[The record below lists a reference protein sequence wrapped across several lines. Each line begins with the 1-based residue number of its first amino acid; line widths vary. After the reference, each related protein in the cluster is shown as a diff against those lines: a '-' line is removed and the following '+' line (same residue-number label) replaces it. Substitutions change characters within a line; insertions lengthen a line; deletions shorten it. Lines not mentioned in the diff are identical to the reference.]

1 MKFWVPWSFAAIA
14 TALAVFFFLA
24 GRADGTVSSFN
35 IVLWLWLLAVT
46 VGVTGASLWLR
57 RAGRTGLAILLT
69 LVLAV
74 PGLLAGLFALLVIVT
89 HPRWN

>member
-1 MKFWVPWSFAAIA
+1 MKFWVPWSVAAIV

-24 GRADGTVSSFN
+24 GLADGTVSSFN
-35 IVLWLWLLAVT
+35 IVLWLGLLGVT

-89 HPRWN
+89 NPRWN